1 LAAVATTEAAGTEV
15 ARAAI
20 LEYDEDSAVRVD
32 AEPRATTRNGPHRL
46 VKPLLVL
53 ADVSAVWVAQIIA
66 TLVVAADQGWTAH
79 RTSHYLLITAL
90 TLPVWPVVF
99 ARHKLYGARF
109 VTRFFDEMRRA
120 TEAIVVGLMTTV
132 MIAWITGYSLS
143 RLYILVFGI
152 AALVLVGAERYLV
165 RDWFRRRRARG
176 VGLRR
181 VLIIGTNKEA
191 IELRHALRKR
201 ELGYEVIGFIGPAE
215 TARETLDGL
224 SVYPGIANTVEI
236 AKSIDAG
243 GVVFATS
250 ALDMGAVNGMIR
262 SLLDSGLHVE
272 LTSGLRDVAPERVTV
287 RPLGRHPAVYL
298 EPPRRHGWRG
308 TFKHLFDFVAAGL
321 VFLVTLPVVAVC
333 AVIVKLTSDGPAFF
347 AQERVGRDA
356 ETFKVYKLRTMVS
369 DAEAQLVD
377 LRDRNE
383 ADGPLFKMAEDPR
396 VTRFGRVLRKYSID
410 ELPQMWNVLKGDMS
424 LVGPRP
430 ALPREVAKWGDE
442 AFDRLRVRPGIT
454 GMWQVSGRSDSSFEE
469 YLRLDLYYV
478 DNWSI
483 LVDVA
488 ILLRTLPAVMSA
500 SGAY

>member
-1 LAAVATTEAAGTEV
+1 VATAEIEGTEGAHAATLEHESRPVGSTLAAQEV
-15 ARAAI
+15 
-20 LEYDEDSAVRVD
+20 
-32 AEPRATTRNGPHRL
+32 TTRSGPHRL

-53 ADVSAVWVAQIIA
+53 ADVAAVWFAQIFA
-66 TLVVAADQGWTAH
+66 TLVVAADRGWSAQ
-79 RTSHYLLITAL
+79 RTEHYLLITAL
-90 TLPVWPVVF
+90 TLPVWPIVF

-120 TEAIVVGLMTTV
+120 SEAIVIGLMV
-132 MIAWITGYSLS
+132 SIVIAWLTGYSLS
-143 RLYILVFGI
+143 RLYILLFGL
-152 AALVLVGAERYLV
+152 AALLFVGIERYMI
-165 RDWFRRRRARG
+165 RGWFRRRRARG

-191 IELRHALRKR
+191 IELRRTLRDR
-201 ELGYEVIGFIGPAE
+201 ELGYEVIAFIGPEE
-215 TARETLDGL
+215 TTKETLEGL
-224 SVYPGIANTVEI
+224 NVYPGIANTVEI
-236 AKSIDAG
+236 AKSLEAG

-250 ALDMGAVNGMIR
+250 ALDMGAVNGMMR

-272 LTSGLRDVAPERVTV
+272 MTSGLRDVAPERVTI

-298 EPPRRHGWRG
+298 EPPKRHGWRG
-308 TFKHLFDFVAAGL
+308 AAKHLFDLVAAGTIL
-321 VFLVTLPVVAVC
+321 LITLPFIAVC
-333 AVIVKLTSDGPAFF
+333 AVIVKLTSKGPAFF

-356 ETFKVYKLRTMVS
+356 KSFNVYKLRTMVA
-369 DAEAQLVD
+369 DAEEQLID
-377 LRDRNE
+377 LREKNE
-383 ADGPLFKMAEDPR
+383 ADGPLFKMSDDPR
-396 VTRFGRVLRKYSID
+396 VTPFGRFLRKYSLD
-410 ELPQMWNVLKGDMS
+410 ELPQMWNVIKGDMS

-442 AFDRLRVRPGIT
+442 VFDRLRVRPGIT

-488 ILLRTLPAVMSA
+488 ILLRTVPAVMGA